1 MHRYVHQLEAQRAV
15 ADSLTSMFNT
25 KSKELIT
32 TLMVEFNKRLHY
44 YRSMLRFCAIL
55 MSSASRTIVATIALN
70 TNVSTGL
77 NGTRALNAKGGISIK
92 ATR

>member
-32 TLMVEFNKRLHY
+32 TLMVNSIRDF
-44 YRSMLRFCAIL
+44 I
-55 MSSASRTIVATIALN
+55 IIALCYGFAQYSCQAPVAQSLLPSLL
-70 TNVSTGL
+70 TLMYRLVSTVL
-77 NGTRALNAKGGISIK
+77 EL
-92 ATR
+92 

>member
-32 TLMVEFNKRLHY
+32 TLMVNSIRGF
-44 YRSMLRFCAIL
+44 I
-55 MSSASRTIVATIALN
+55 IIALCYGIAQYSCQVPVAQSLLPWLL
-70 TNVSTGL
+70 TLMYRLVSTVLGL
-77 NGTRALNAKGGISIK
+77 
-92 ATR
+92 

>member
-32 TLMVEFNKRLHY
+32 TLMVNSKRG
-44 YRSMLRFCAIL
+44 FI
-55 MSSASRTIVATIALN
+55 IIALCYGFAQYSCQAPVAQSLLPSLL
-70 TNVSTGL
+70 TLMYRLVSTVL
-77 NGTRALNAKGGISIK
+77 EL
-92 ATR
+92 

>member
-32 TLMVEFNKRLHY
+32 TLMVNSIR
-44 YRSMLRFCAIL
+44 RFV
-55 MSSASRTIVATIALN
+55 IVALCYGIAQHSCQAPVAQSLRPSLL
-70 TNVSTGL
+70 TLMYRPVSTVL
-77 NGTRALNAKGGISIK
+77 EL
-92 ATR
+92 

>member
-32 TLMVEFNKRLHY
+32 TLMVNSIRGF
-44 YRSMLRFCAIL
+44 I
-55 MSSASRTIVATIALN
+55 IIALCYGFAQYSCQAPVAQSLLPSLL
-70 TNVSTGL
+70 TLMYRLVSTVL
-77 NGTRALNAKGGISIK
+77 EL
-92 ATR
+92 

>member
-32 TLMVEFNKRLHY
+32 TLMVNSIRGFV
-44 YRSMLRFCAIL
+44 
-55 MSSASRTIVATIALN
+55 IVALCYGIAQHSCQAPVAQSLLPSLL
-70 TNVSTGL
+70 TLMYRLVSTVL
-77 NGTRALNAKGGISIK
+77 EL
-92 ATR
+92 